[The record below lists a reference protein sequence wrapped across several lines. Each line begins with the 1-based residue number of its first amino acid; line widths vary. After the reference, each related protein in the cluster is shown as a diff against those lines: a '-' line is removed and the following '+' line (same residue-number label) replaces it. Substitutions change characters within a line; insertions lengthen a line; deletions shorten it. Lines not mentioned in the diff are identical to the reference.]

1 MSLHRP
7 FPLSEWEM
15 AVFGTVVQPFVRPM
29 IQTRR
34 NLSFCST
41 IRPQLVRDD
50 PLGNETKTLYQAA
63 QQPFCGPFVA
73 LRLEYF
79 VQHDAMLIDRAP
91 KPIPAT
97 SDFHDNFI
105 EMPDITRTVLT

>member
-15 AVFGTVVQPFVRPM
+15 TVFGTVVQPFMRPM
-29 IQTRR
+29 IQARR
-34 NLSFCST
+34 NLSLGST

-63 QQPFCGPFVA
+63 QQPFCGPFVPF
-73 LRLEYF
+73 RLEYF
-79 VQHDAMLIDRAP
+79 VQHDAILIDRGP
-91 KPIPAT
+91 KPIFAT
-97 SDFHDNFI
+97 RDFHNNFI
-105 EMPDITRTVLT
+105 EMPDVTWTVLT